1 MKKEDILREELSRMR
16 QLMGMNG
23 SLYQKPKFNED
34 ARIDRGHIAEPP
46 NAKSFKG
53 GEQNPK
59 YKTQLAKYNSQHS
72 PPPSPPAAPPPS
84 PPPPSPPPPSPPPS
98 SPKPKPK
105 NLSKRSLPKKGTG
118 SSSALDSGQYV
129 LPAGSTPGARGKIG
143 RAKSKS
149 ISRKVGTK
157 KGGSKKG
164 KNKKK
169 KED

>member
-1 MKKEDILREELSRMR
+1 MNREQILREELTRMR

-23 SLYQKPKFNED
+23 SLYQKPIMED
-34 ARIDRGHIAEPP
+34 ESRDEGHGETEPNP
-46 NAKSFKG
+46 RDYKG
-53 GEQNPK
+53 GVKNTDYQRAYDHWSEHQP
-59 YKTQLAKYNSQHS
+59 A
-72 PPPSPPAAPPPS
+72 PSPPAPPPPS
-84 PPPPSPPPPSPPPS
+84 PPPPSPPPPSPPP
-98 SPKPKPK
+98 KKYGGEK
-105 NLSKRSLPKKGTG
+105 NRAKRDVPKKGTG
-118 SSSALDSGQYV
+118 SKSALDSGQFV

>member
-72 PPPSPPAAPPPS
+72 PPPS
-84 PPPPSPPPPSPPPS
+84 PPSPPPPSPPPS